1 MEGRSRNALP
11 HKGKAL
17 LVVHHNRF
25 YIGGN
30 SGRVAVLCDALQ
42 QLKDLKI

>member
-17 LVVHHNRF
+17 LVVHNRF
-25 YIGGN
+25 YIG
-30 SGRVAVLCDALQ
+30 ATQTEVLCFALQ